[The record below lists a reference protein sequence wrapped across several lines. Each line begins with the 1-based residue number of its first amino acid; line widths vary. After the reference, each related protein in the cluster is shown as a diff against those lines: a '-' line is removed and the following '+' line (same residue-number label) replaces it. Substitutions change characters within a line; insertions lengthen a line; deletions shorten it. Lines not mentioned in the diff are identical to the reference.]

1 MKTLG
6 DLLLNYK
13 IPGVRDA
20 QIRKICAE
28 EVCALTGC
36 ELAPAQ
42 VRYKHDEL
50 ILNVAPILKSQLLM
64 RQTELLERIR
74 ARDVQIRSLR

>member
-13 IPGVRDA
+13 VPGVRDA

-36 ELAPAQ
+36 ELAPTQ
-42 VRYKHDEL
+42 VQYKNEKL
-50 ILNVAPILKSQLLM
+50 TLNVAPVLKSQILM
-64 RQTELLERIR
+64 RQAELFERIR
-74 ARDVQIRSLR
+74 ARDVVIRSLR